1 MERFPISATINLDLT
16 IETAGAGITGETP
29 VAVIDRLSDGFFYDG
44 ALVGGSRF
52 TATYA
57 TNAMTEVDSV
67 NLPGLYRYQFDH
79 EEDLTASE
87 YFFVRLLN
95 TGANARIDD
104 QTIAFGPLRTAISP
118 DLCALYGSVLD
129 INGQPDINKNV
140 RVSILPNTVLTTGSK
155 PGVSVDRIEMFTD
168 SNGGFSIDL
177 IRGLTIRLQIPSI
190 GYDKKIAIPDASS
203 VNFADL

>member
-1 MERFPISATINLDLT
+1 MERFPISATARLDLT
-16 IETAGAGITGETP
+16 IQTGGAGITGQTP
-29 VAVIDRLSDGFFYDG
+29 VAVIRRLTDNFYYDG

-57 TNAMTEVDSV
+57 TNAMTEVSSA
-67 NLPGLYRYQFDH
+67 NLPGLYRYQFPH
-79 EEDLTASE
+79 EEDLTSSE

-95 TGANARIDD
+95 TGGNARIDD
-104 QTIAFGPLRTAISP
+104 QTIAFGQLRTATAP
-118 DLCALYGSVLD
+118 ELCALYGSVLD

-140 RVSILPNTVLTTGSK
+140 RVSILPNTILTTGSK